1 MAKKSS
7 TTKLNKKN
15 KKDPE
20 VIETIVENVES
31 TDLVPA
37 ELKEQVIAELEEQ
50 KDVLAL
56 HREKKSLEARMKDL
70 VYIDQIDQI
79 TAKFVDK
86 LLEED
91 KLEKFLDRML
101 EEGKGKDLQAIM
113 ISLGITLDK
122 REKLLGFD
130 QERLQRDK
138 KRQTF
143 KVVFKGADGSQAGV
157 SVESS
162 E

>member
-7 TTKLNKKN
+7 TTKLNRKN

-101 EEGKGKDLQAIM
+101 DEGKGKDLQAIM

-122 REKLLGFD
+122 R
-130 QERLQRDK
+130 
-138 KRQTF
+138 
-143 KVVFKGADGSQAGV
+143 
-157 SVESS
+157 
-162 E
+162 

>member
-7 TTKLNKKN
+7 TTKLNRKN

-70 VYIDQIDQI
+70 VYIDRIDQI

>member
-7 TTKLNKKN
+7 TTKLNRKN

-101 EEGKGKDLQAIM
+101 DEGKGKDLQAIM

>member
-79 TAKFVDK
+79 TAKLVDK

>member
-7 TTKLNKKN
+7 TTKLNRKN

-20 VIETIVENVES
+20 VIETIVKNVES

-101 EEGKGKDLQAIM
+101 DEGKGKDLQAIM